1 MDEGKPPGTAK
12 SLTRIEFLIL
22 AVLKEGQ
29 RHGYGIVQEIA
40 RRTAGEVAIR
50 PGSLYRVLD
59 RLLAR
64 ELLELADASPAE
76 DERRTNYRIT
86 AAGRDAVVAEARIL
100 ARMVGGIVGTADSKG

>member
-12 SLTRIEFLIL
+12 SLKRIEFLIL
-22 AVLKEGQ
+22 AVLKEGH

-40 RRTAGEVAIR
+40 QRTGGEVRIR

-59 RLLAR
+59 RLLGR

-100 ARMVGGIVGTADSKG
+100 SRMAGAIVGTAGSEG